1 MPFLILV
8 LLSLFVAPWL
18 GLFVLAF
25 FLVFLL
31 ILVPLG
37 FAARSFLW
45 LFVGPRQL
53 LSILFNRRV
62 RRNHALEHAT
72 AHVLEARLGPWGQV
86 SGYAVEQG
94 FYLSGNAS
102 PEEVFD
108 SASEALS
115 RLAGGERELAVH
127 GKCGTTLIV
136 TNLLSS
142 LVFIL
147 LLAVGGALSWLN
159 VFIALLV
166 ANFLGAGASRVVQR
180 LITTDADVAGMQIL
194 GVEVAPV
201 TRAIG
206 GLRIYGG
213 NQILVRT
220 RQPGGEPRIAE
231 VVS

>member
-1 MPFLILV
+1 VPFLVLI
-8 LLSLFVAPWL
+8 LLSLFIAPWL

-31 ILVPLG
+31 VLVPLG

-45 LFVGPRQL
+45 LFMGPRQL
-53 LSILFNRRV
+53 LAILFNRRV

-72 AHVLEARLGPWGQV
+72 AHVLEGRFGPLGQV

-94 FYLSGNAS
+94 FYLSGNVS
-102 PEEVFD
+102 PEEMFN
-108 SASEALS
+108 AATEALQ

-147 LLAVGGALSWLN
+147 LLVVSGRLGWLN
-159 VFIALLV
+159 LFLALLV
-166 ANFLGAGASRVVQR
+166 ANFLGAGASRFVQR
-180 LITTDADVAGMQIL
+180 FVTTDADVAGMEIL
-194 GVEVAPV
+194 GVEAVSA
-201 TRAIG
+201 TRNFG
-206 GLRIYGG
+206 GLRFYAG
-213 NQILVRT
+213 NQTLVRT
-220 RQPGGEPRIAE
+220 RQPGGNARIAE

>member
-1 MPFLILV
+1 MPFLILI

-18 GLFVLAF
+18 GLFILAF

-45 LFVGPRQL
+45 LFMGPRQL
-53 LSILFNRRV
+53 LAILFNRRV

-72 AHVLEARLGPWGQV
+72 AHVLEGRFGAWGQV

-94 FYLSGNAS
+94 FYLSCNVP
-102 PEEVFD
+102 PEEIFD
-108 SASEALS
+108 AASEALK

-127 GKCGTTLIV
+127 GKCGTTLVV

-147 LLAVGGALSWLN
+147 LLAVGGALSWMN
-159 VFIALLV
+159 VLIALLV
-166 ANFLGAGASRVVQR
+166 ANFLGTGASRFVQKFV
-180 LITTDADVAGMQIL
+180 TTDANVGGMQIL

-201 TRAIG
+201 TRTMG
-206 GLRIYGG
+206 GVRIYGG

-220 RQPGGEPRIAE
+220 RQPDGEARIVE
-231 VVS
+231 VVD